1 MDQKINERIAILE
14 ANKNNIY
21 EQLKELKNDIKD
33 LQKVTNEALRNVQ
46 KTEDL
51 NQKIFSINNRLDGI
65 EQTPGKDYHYYKRL
79 IIGALITGF
88 MSAVIGIIL

>member
-51 NQKIFSINNRLDGI
+51 NQKKFSINNKLDDI
-65 EQTPGKDYHYYKRL
+65 EQTSGKDYHYYKRL